1 MVKFR
6 PIDPNGKTDPAK
18 ESKTEMLSNVSRDRN
33 SSSPAP
39 PKLSHA
45 ELSDLADEPLVAC
58 MLSGQDDALGVIFDR
73 YFRLVFA
80 VCWKIVRNKEE
91 AEDIMQN
98 VFLEFYKSAAKYDGT
113 RGSVKVWLLQIAY
126 HRSLTKRQQL
136 HSKMFA
142 ESILENAIADV
153 SRLQN
158 GGTRAAHC
166 LTNDESSYLVNQ
178 ALKSLDD
185 AQRETIYL
193 AFFEGLSFKEIA
205 RTTSQSFGNVRH
217 HYYRGLKKLRS
228 LLVPKNTD
236 QSEKIVLGGTLDAK
250 P

>member
-6 PIDPNGKTDPAK
+6 SIDRNRKTDAAR
-18 ESKTEMLSNVSRDRN
+18 ESKAEMLSNVSQDRN
-33 SSSPAP
+33 WPSSTPS
-39 PKLSHA
+39 KLSYA
-45 ELSDLADEPLVAC
+45 ELTDLEDASLLTS
-58 MLSGQDDALGVIFDR
+58 MLTGQGEAFGVIFDR

-98 VFLEFYKSAAKYDGT
+98 VFLEFYKSAAKYDRT

-136 HSKMFA
+136 HTRMFA
-142 ESILENAIADV
+142 ESTLENATDL

-158 GGTRAAHC
+158 TGKGAVHC
-166 LTNDESSYLVNQ
+166 LTNDESSYLVDQ

-193 AFFEGLSFKEIA
+193 AFFEGLSFQEIA
-205 RTTSQSFGNVRH
+205 RTTRQSFGNVRH

-228 LLVPKNTD
+228 LIVSKSTSQP
-236 QSEKIVLGGTLDAK
+236 EKIVLGDTLDAK